1 MRQEL
6 YQQIADFFIHHQ
18 SGLYRLAYSYTGN
31 QEDAMDA
38 VQSAV
43 YKALVHHES
52 LRDENAVKTW
62 CYRIVINESVALLRK
77 RRRESPV
84 SGDWSAEEPYI
95 EKGYER
101 DDDLFDRVNRLP
113 ERIQEVIKLRF
124 YEDLSLQEIAGIT
137 GTNLNTVKTRLYRG
151 LRMLKKEM
159 EEARA

>member
-6 YQQIADFFIHHQ
+6 YQKIADFFIQHQ

-84 SGDWSAEEPYI
+84 SGDWSAEE
-95 EKGYER
+95 
-101 DDDLFDRVNRLP
+101 DLFDDEEFDRVDKK
-113 ERIQEVIKLRF
+113 RII
-124 YEDLSLQEIAGIT
+124 DGI
-137 GTNLNTVKTRLYRG
+137 L
-151 LRMLKKEM
+151 
-159 EEARA
+159 

>member
-1 MRQEL
+1 
-6 YQQIADFFIHHQ
+6 
-18 SGLYRLAYSYTGN
+18 
-31 QEDAMDA
+31 MDA

-95 EKGYER
+95 ETGYER